1 MHFEWDIAKSATNLS
16 KHGVSFDEAST
27 VFADHFSATVY
38 DPDHSQ
44 EESRFL
50 TFGMSNTG
58 RVLAISHTDRGTAI
72 RIISARIAT
81 RHERK
86 MYEED

>member
-1 MHFEWDIAKSATNLS
+1 MRFEWDVAKSATNLS

-27 VFADHFSATVY
+27 VFSDHFSATVH

-44 EESRFL
+44 AENRFL
-50 TFGMSNTG
+50 TFGMSSTG
-58 RVLAISHTDRGTAI
+58 RILVISHTDRGTAI